1 MNNNVIHEIISKYMS
16 KTLSRASSRFI
27 KTKKDNLLESTVDIY
42 HYRESI
48 HISCSLYNFDNLYEI
63 RSLNEIQFIFE
74 NEYLIDAV
82 LSLTKKQQV
91 LIYYK
96 YFEDLTDKEIAKKMH
111 TTRQAVTSLKHYT
124 LHKLRESLEN
134 TKQMWR

>member
-1 MNNNVIHEIISKYMS
+1 M
-16 KTLSRASSRFI
+16 
-27 KTKKDNLLESTVDIY
+27 
-42 HYRESI
+42 
-48 HISCSLYNFDNLYEI
+48 YNFDNLYEI

>member
-1 MNNNVIHEIISKYMS
+1 M
-16 KTLSRASSRFI
+16 
-27 KTKKDNLLESTVDIY
+27 
-42 HYRESI
+42 
-48 HISCSLYNFDNLYEI
+48 
-63 RSLNEIQFIFE
+63 
-74 NEYLIDAV
+74 
-82 LSLTKKQQV
+82 